1 MLKKEVPLAHCGGC
15 FGESNI
21 TEREMHRRSNSMSQR
36 LAILE
41 GPKIIRE
48 VLDFPRF
55 HFPFSI
61 LFLIAQQFQGP
72 FSISFLYALRCEMRN

>member
-41 GPKIIRE
+41 GSNPKIIRE
-48 VLDFPRF
+48 VLDFPRLIF
-55 HFPFSI
+55 HFPFCS
-61 LFLIAQQFQGP
+61 
-72 FSISFLYALRCEMRN
+72 